1 MDYIKTG
8 DFLKSLRKANG
19 LTQEEVANHL
29 LVSPKTVSR
38 WECGDGLPDINII
51 SDVAALYNV
60 TVDEI
65 LKGERKIKEDNLKE
79 ETINLKNKNR
89 DKALMTSI
97 LKPFNIYLIV
107 AVSISLLCL
116 LVGLCTIHLYMVG
129 VVIMFFGIV
138 IPTILLIIG
147 IKITNEKT
155 KDNEEIIDEELKQ
168 KIKNKIFFRAL
179 NLFDVLCLNILA
191 LAITF
196 LVIGFTSNGDSLLL
210 DLFITFT
217 AVLLFY
223 LIIRLPLIN
232 SKKAEIKKE
241 SIIAIIFI
249 CIIFTLILFWFI
261 CVDYYKV
268 NRVFFFYNLE
278 KKEWKYN
285 NSFTKKLVVLQ
296 TYANIF
302 IYVSLILSIGLSILF
317 VVKKKVLLLFI
328 PLALSIL
335 GMVPIAIILG
345 KLMDYNREICYGIFP
360 SIKGMLLVITCSI
373 FIIILNKKNKKIIN
387 KI

>member
-79 ETINLKNKNR
+79 ETINFKNKNR

-261 CVDYYKV
+261 YVDYYKV

-317 VVKKKVLLLFI
+317 VVKKKALLLFI